1 MPSFSKKE
9 LSEQDICSKF
19 ILPALINAGWDL
31 QKQIREQYSF
41 TAGRITVRGKTVFRG
56 EQKRVDFILYHR
68 GHLPLAIIEAKDN
81 NHSVGDGM
89 QQALAYAEAL
99 DVPFVYSGNGDAFL
113 EHDRLAKSDPIER
126 ELKLNEFPSPYA
138 LYDRY
143 VKAKGLVAEQEKV
156 IGLDY
161 YHEVDGKSPRYF
173 QQVAINRVT
182 EEIVKGKNRLLL
194 VMATGTGKTY
204 AAFQIIWR
212 LWKAGVKKRIL
223 FLVDRNIL
231 VDQPLMNDFR
241 HFGDKMTKIQHRN
254 VDKSYEVYL
263 GLYQGLTGIEE
274 EKNIFKQFSPDF
286 FDLVIVDECHRGI
299 AREDASWREIL
310 EYYKNAT
317 QIGLTATP
325 KETAD
330 ISTQTYFGDPVYTYS
345 LRQGIEDGFLAPYKV
360 IRVTLDRDAEG
371 YRPTSGELDKYG
383 KPLPDQV
390 FGQSDFDRKLV
401 LAERTRVVAH
411 KITEYL
417 KATDRM
423 QKTIVFCVDIEHAER
438 MRQELVNANADLV
451 NEHPNYVVRITGD
464 SPDGGIDLDKFI
476 DPESPYPV
484 IATTSKL
491 LTTGVDTQTV
501 KLIAIDQNIN
511 SIIEFK
517 QIIGRGTRVR
527 EEYGKM
533 FFTIMDFRG
542 ATELFADPKFDGD
555 PVVIYK
561 PKEDDPIVP
570 SDDNNL
576 NNDNVDETQQ
586 REQILID
593 YGPPIDTG
601 TGIVHDEP
609 KKYYPLGVEVKVIN
623 ERVQYMDEHGKLIT
637 ESLKDYT
644 KRNILQS
651 YASLDE
657 FLTVWT
663 KTEQKEA
670 ILEELESH
678 GVFFH
683 ELATEVGRDLDAFD
697 LVCHVAWGKKP
708 LTRSERAEKARK
720 KDYFTKYEGKAREV
734 IDALFTKYAD
744 QGIAAIDDIGD
755 LQVSPFDEFGT
766 PYEIVNDIFGG
777 REKYLAAVKEVQ
789 HALYV

>member
-1 MPSFSKKE
+1 M
-9 LSEQDICSKF
+9 
-19 ILPALINAGWDL
+19 
-31 QKQIREQYSF
+31 QKQIREQYGF

-56 EQKRVDFILYHR
+56 EKKRVDFILYHR

-81 NHSVGDGM
+81 THPVGAGM
-89 QQALAYAEAL
+89 QQALGYAEAL
-99 DVPFVYSGNGDAFL
+99 DVPFVYSTNGDAFL
-113 EHDRLAKSDPIER
+113 EHDRFAKIGAIER
-126 ELKLNEFPSPYA
+126 ELKLNEFPSPEA
-138 LYDRY
+138 LYSRY
-143 VKAKGLVAEQEKV
+143 VKAKNLAPEQEQ
-156 IGLDY
+156 IISQDY
-161 YHEVDGKSPRYF
+161 YHEIDGKSPRYF
-173 QQVAINRVT
+173 QQVAVNRAT
-182 EEIVKGKNRLLL
+182 EEIAKGKNRLLL

-212 LWKAGVKKRIL
+212 LWKAGVKKRVL

-231 VDQPLMNDFR
+231 ADQPMWNDFR
-241 HFGDKMTKIQHRN
+241 HFGDKMTKIQHRQ
-254 VDKSYEVYL
+254 VDKAYEIYL
-263 GLYQGLTGIEE
+263 GLYQGLSGIEE

-286 FDLVIVDECHRGI
+286 FDLIIVDECHRGV
-299 AREDASWREIL
+299 AREDAAWREIL

-371 YRPTSGELDKYG
+371 YRPTAGELDKYG
-383 KPLPDQV
+383 NPLPDKV
-390 FGQSDFDRKLV
+390 FGQSDFDRKIV
-401 LAERTRVVAH
+401 LEERTKVVAR

-423 QKTIVFCVDIEHAER
+423 QKTIVFCVDTDHADR
-438 MRQELVNANADLV
+438 MRQELVNANADMV
-451 NEHPNYVVRITGD
+451 SEHPNYVVRITGND
-464 SPDGGIDLDKFI
+464 EYGVTQLDKFI
-476 DPESPYPV
+476 NPESPYPV

-501 KLIAIDQNIN
+501 RLIVIDQNIN

-555 PVVIYK
+555 PVVIFK
-561 PKEDDPIVP
+561 AKENGPIIEP
-570 SDDNNL
+570 
-576 NNDNVDETQQ
+576 EKGEGEIEITA
-586 REQILID
+586 EGEAIIE
-593 YGPPIDTG
+593 YGLPESG
-601 TGIVHDEP
+601 AGIIRDEP
-609 KKYYPLGVEVKVIN
+609 KKYYPQGVEVKVIN

-644 KRNILQS
+644 KRNILKEF
-651 YASLDE
+651 ASLDD
-657 FLTVWT
+657 FLTAWT
-663 KTEQKEA
+663 KAEQKEI
-670 ILEELESH
+670 ILRELEAH

-683 ELATEVGRDLDAFD
+683 ELSAEVGRDLDPFD

-708 LTRSERAEKARK
+708 LTRGERAEKARK
-720 KDYFTKYEGKAREV
+720 KDYFAKYEGKAREV
-734 IDALFTKYAD
+734 IDALFAKYAD
-744 QGIAAIDDIGD
+744 QGITAIDDIGD
-755 LQVSPFDEFGT
+755 LKAPPLDVFGT
-766 PYEIVNDIFGG
+766 PVEIVDGIFGG
-777 REKYLAAVKEVQ
+777 RENYLLAVREVQ
-789 HALYV
+789 QALYA

>member
-1 MPSFSKKE
+1 MPDFSKKE

-19 ILPALINAGWDL
+19 ILPALTNTGWDL
-31 QKQIREQYSF
+31 QKQIREQYGF
-41 TAGRITVRGKTVFRG
+41 TAGRIIVRGKTVSRG
-56 EQKRVDFILYHR
+56 EQKRADFVLYHR
-68 GHLPLAIIEAKDN
+68 GHLPIAIIEAKDN
-81 NHSVGDGM
+81 NHPVGAGM
-89 QQALAYAEAL
+89 QQALEYAEAL
-99 DVPFVYSGNGDAFL
+99 DIPFVYSSNGDAFL
-113 EHDRLAKSDPIER
+113 EHDRLAKMGTIES
-126 ELKLNEFPSPYA
+126 ELKLSEFPSPDV
-138 LYDRY
+138 LYGRF
-143 VKAKGLVAEQEKV
+143 VEAKGLAAEQERI
-156 IGLDY
+156 IGQDY
-161 YHEVDGKSPRYF
+161 FHEIDGKSPRYF
-173 QQVAINRVT
+173 QQVAINRAT
-182 EEIVKGKNRLLL
+182 EAIVKGQNRLLL

-231 VDQPLMNDFR
+231 ADQPIMNDFR
-241 HFGDKMTKIQHRN
+241 HFGDKMTKIQHRT
-254 VDKSYEVYL
+254 VDKAYEVYL
-263 GLYQGLTGIEE
+263 GLYQGLTGLEE

-286 FDLVIVDECHRGI
+286 FDLVIVDECHRGS
-299 AREDASWREIL
+299 AREDSAWREIL
-310 EYYKNAT
+310 EYYQNAT

-330 ISTQTYFGDPVYTYS
+330 ISTQAYFGDPVYTYS

-371 YRPTSGELDKYG
+371 YRPTAGEVDKYG
-383 KPLPDQV
+383 NPLPDRI

-401 LAERTRVVAH
+401 LEERSKVVAQ

-423 QKTIVFCVDIEHAER
+423 QKTIVFCVDVEHADR
-438 MRQELVNANADLV
+438 IRRELVNANADMV
-451 NEHPNYVVRITGD
+451 SEHPNYVVRITGND
-464 SPDGGIDLDKFI
+464 EHGVRELDKFI

-501 KLIAIDQNIN
+501 KLIVIDQNIN

-527 EEYGKM
+527 EDYGKM

-542 ATELFADPKFDGD
+542 ATELFADPQFDGD
-555 PVVIYK
+555 PVVIYR
-561 PKEDDPIVP
+561 PKGTDPI
-570 SDDNNL
+570 
-576 NNDNVDETQQ
+576 T
-586 REQILID
+586 
-593 YGPPIDTG
+593 PPDGEEPGVTPTG
-601 TGIVHDEP
+601 EPPVIYDPPMSGDGISHDEP
-609 KKYYPLGVEVKVIN
+609 KKYYIAGVEVKVIN

-644 KRNILQS
+644 KRNILQN
-651 YASLDE
+651 YASLDK
-657 FLTVWT
+657 FLTAWT
-663 KTEQKEA
+663 KAEQKDA
-670 ILEELESH
+670 IISELEAQ
-678 GVFFH
+678 GVFFA
-683 ELATEVGRDLDAFD
+683 ELAAEVGRDLDAFD

-734 IDALFTKYAD
+734 INALLAKYAD
-744 QGIAAIDDIGD
+744 EGITAIDDIGD
-755 LQVSPFDEFGT
+755 LQVSPFDQFGT
-766 PYEIVNDIFGG
+766 PIQIVNNIFGG
-777 REKYLAAVKEVQ
+777 REKYLTAIQEIQ
-789 HALYV
+789 YALYA

>member
-1 MPSFSKKE
+1 MPNFSKKE
-9 LSEQDICSKF
+9 LSEQDICSKY
-19 ILPALINAGWDL
+19 ILPALTGAGWDL
-31 QKQIREQYSF
+31 QRQIREQYGF
-41 TAGRITVRGKTVFRG
+41 TAGRIIVRGKTVFRG
-56 EQKRVDFILYHR
+56 EKKRADFVLYHR

-81 NHSVGDGM
+81 KHSVGAGM
-89 QQALAYAEAL
+89 QQALEYAEAL
-99 DVPFVYSGNGDAFL
+99 DIPFVYSGNGDAFL
-113 EHDRLAKSDPIER
+113 EHDRLTKIEPIES
-126 ELKLNEFPSPYA
+126 EFPLNEFPSPDA
-138 LYDRY
+138 LYSRY
-143 VKAKGLVAEQEKV
+143 VKTKGLVAEQEKV
-156 IGLDY
+156 ISQDY
-161 YHEVDGKSPRYF
+161 YQEIDGKSPRYF
-173 QQVAINRVT
+173 QQVAINRAT

-212 LWKAGVKKRIL
+212 LWKVGVKKRIL

-231 VDQPLMNDFR
+231 ADQPIMNDFR
-241 HFGDKMTKIQHRN
+241 HFGDKMTKIQHRQ
-254 VDKSYEVYL
+254 VDKAYEVYL
-263 GLYQGLTGIEE
+263 GLYQGLTGMEE
-274 EKNIFKQFSPDF
+274 EKNIFKQFSPNF
-286 FDLVIVDECHRGI
+286 FDLVIVDECHRGV

-310 EYYKNAT
+310 DYYTSAT

-371 YRPTSGELDKYG
+371 YRPAAGEVDKYG
-383 KPLPDQV
+383 NPLPDQI
-390 FGQSDFDRKLV
+390 FGQSDFDRKVV
-401 LAERTRVVAH
+401 LEERSKVVAQ

-423 QKTIVFCVDIEHAER
+423 QKTIVFCVDIEHADR

-451 NEHPNYVVRITGD
+451 SEHPNYVVRITGD
-464 SPDGGIDLDKFI
+464 SEHGARDLDKFI

-501 KLIAIDQNIN
+501 KLIVIDQNIN

-527 EEYGKM
+527 EDYGKM

-561 PKEDDPIVP
+561 AKEKGPIMPPEEKDGGTEIGSNEKPV
-570 SDDNNL
+570 
-576 NNDNVDETQQ
+576 VE
-586 REQILID
+586 
-593 YGPPIDTG
+593 YGPSETG
-601 TGIVHDEP
+601 EGIVRDEP

-623 ERVQYMDEHGKLIT
+623 ERVQYMDERGKLIT

-651 YASLDE
+651 YASLND
-657 FLTVWT
+657 FLTAWT
-663 KTEQKEA
+663 KAEQKDA
-670 ILEELESH
+670 ILKELEER
-678 GVFFH
+678 GVFFA
-683 ELATEVGRDLDAFD
+683 ELSSEVGRDLDAFD
-697 LVCHVAWGKKP
+697 LICHVAWGKKP
-708 LTRSERAEKARK
+708 LTRGERVEIARK

-734 IDALFTKYAD
+734 IDALLAKYAD
-744 QGIAAIDDIGD
+744 QGITAIDDIGD
-755 LQVSPFDEFGT
+755 LQVSPFDQFGT
-766 PYEIVNDIFGG
+766 PYQIVNDIFGG
-777 REKYLAAVKEVQ
+777 REKYLTAVKEVQ
-789 HALYV
+789 TALYAS

>member
-1 MPSFSKKE
+1 MPDFSKKE

-19 ILPALINAGWDL
+19 ILPALTNAGWDL

-41 TAGRITVRGKTVFRG
+41 TAGRIIVRGKSVFRG
-56 EQKRVDFILYHR
+56 EKKRVDFVLYHR
-68 GHLPLAIIEAKDN
+68 GHLPLAVIEAKDN
-81 NHSVGDGM
+81 KHPVGAGM
-89 QQALAYAEAL
+89 QQALEYAEAL
-99 DVPFVYSGNGDAFL
+99 DVPFVYSSNGDAFL
-113 EHDRLAKSDPIER
+113 EHNRLTKTEPMENEFA
-126 ELKLNEFPSPYA
+126 LNEFPSPDA
-138 LYDRY
+138 LYSRY
-143 VKAKGLVAEQEKV
+143 VKAKGLVADQEKV
-156 IGLDY
+156 ISQDY
-161 YHEVDGKSPRYF
+161 YQEIDGKSPRYF
-173 QQVAINRVT
+173 QQVAINRAT

-231 VDQPLMNDFR
+231 ADQPIMNDFR
-241 HFGDKMTKIQHRN
+241 HFGDKMTKIQHRS

-263 GLYQGLTGIEE
+263 GLYQGLTGMEE
-274 EKNIFKQFSPDF
+274 EKNIFKQFSSDF
-286 FDLVIVDECHRGI
+286 FDLVIVDECHRGA

-310 EYYKNAT
+310 DYYKSAT

-345 LRQGIEDGFLAPYKV
+345 LRQGIEDGYLAPYKV

-371 YRPTSGELDKYG
+371 YRPMAGEVDKYG
-383 KPLPDQV
+383 NPLPDQV
-390 FGQSDFDRKLV
+390 FGQSDFDRKVV
-401 LAERTRVVAH
+401 LEERSKVVAQ

-423 QKTIVFCVDIEHAER
+423 QKTIVFCVDIEHADR

-451 NEHPNYVVRITGD
+451 SEHPNYVVRITGD
-464 SPDGGIDLDKFI
+464 SEHGARDLDKFI

-501 KLIAIDQNIN
+501 KLIVIDQNIN

-527 EEYGKM
+527 EDYGKM

-561 PKEDDPIVP
+561 AKEKGSVIPP
-570 SDDNNL
+570 
-576 NNDNVDETQQ
+576 EEKEGGTQIGP
-586 REQILID
+586 EGKPNIE
-593 YGPPIDTG
+593 YGPPG
-601 TGIVHDEP
+601 TGVGIVRDEP
-609 KKYYPLGVEVKVIN
+609 KKYYPLGVEVKIIN
-623 ERVQYMDEHGKLIT
+623 ERVQYMDERGKLIT

-644 KRNILQS
+644 KRNILQN
-651 YASLDE
+651 YASLND
-657 FLTVWT
+657 FLTAWT
-663 KTEQKEA
+663 KTEQKDA
-670 ILEELESH
+670 ILKELEDR
-678 GVFFH
+678 GVFFA
-683 ELATEVGRDLDAFD
+683 ELSYEVGRDLDAFD
-697 LVCHVAWGKKP
+697 LICHVAWGKKP
-708 LTRSERAEKARK
+708 LTRGERAEKARK
-720 KDYFTKYEGKAREV
+720 KDYFAKYEGKAREV
-734 IDALFTKYAD
+734 IEALLAKYAD
-744 QGIAAIDDIGD
+744 QGITAIDDIGD
-755 LQVSPFDEFGT
+755 LQVSPFNQFGT
-766 PYEIVNDIFGG
+766 PYQIVNDIFGG
-777 REKYLAAVKEVQ
+777 RENYLTVVRELQ
-789 HALYV
+789 RALYAI